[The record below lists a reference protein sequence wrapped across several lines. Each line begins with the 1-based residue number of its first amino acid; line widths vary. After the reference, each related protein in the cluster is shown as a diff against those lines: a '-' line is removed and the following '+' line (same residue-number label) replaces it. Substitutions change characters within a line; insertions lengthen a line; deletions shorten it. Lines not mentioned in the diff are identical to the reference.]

1 LIVRYEQRVSS
12 SPLRDAPLIDGAH
25 PQRWQVLAVLCV
37 ALCAIVIDN
46 TVLSIAVPSIA
57 RELDASETDLQWITA
72 AYALVLSGLLLPLA
86 VLGDRF
92 GRRRLFIGGL
102 LVFGVA
108 STMAAFSGSA
118 LSLIV
123 CRGAMGI
130 GGAAAMPATLA
141 IIGNVFSPQERGRA
155 LAVWSGVAGFA
166 AAAGPLLG
174 GALLSRFW
182 WGSVFL
188 VNIPI
193 VVGGV
198 IAALLLVPESRD
210 PGAPR
215 IDWPGAALW
224 TGALVGL
231 LFGIIEGPERGWTS
245 ATVLA
250 PIAATIVLLA
260 GFARR
265 EKRAP
270 APLLSPATAR
280 HPGMRAGAAVVPAV
294 FFALFGT
301 QFVLTQ
307 WLQGPRGLSTIA
319 AAACFL
325 PNALISIVGS
335 FSSSRVI
342 ERIGVRSTIRL
353 GVLIMGCGLVLIGG
367 AIASEVLPLVVAGF
381 GIVGLGQGLVIPTG
395 VELIMTSASSDQAG
409 SAAGVNETIVEAG
422 GALGVAVMGSV
433 LIGMSSF
440 SRPLV
445 VAALVLG
452 LGAFV
457 SLRVQR
463 TAVATADL

>member
-280 HPGMRAGAAVVPAV
+280 HPGMRAGAAVVPA
-294 FFALFGT
+294 
-301 QFVLTQ
+301 Q

>member
-1 LIVRYEQRVSS
+1 M
-12 SPLRDAPLIDGAH
+12 SPSRDAPLIDGAH
-25 PQRWQVLAVLCV
+25 PRRWQVLAVLCV

-57 RELDASETDLQWITA
+57 RELNADETDLQWITA

-108 STMAAFSGSA
+108 SVVAAFSDSA
-118 LSLIV
+118 VSLIV
-123 CRGAMGI
+123 CRGFMGV

-141 IIGNVFSPQERGRA
+141 IIGNVFSVEERGRA

-174 GALLSRFW
+174 GVLLSQFW

-188 VNIPI
+188 VNVPVV
-193 VVGGV
+193 VVGVVG
-198 IAALLLVPESRD
+198 ALLLVPESRD
-210 PGAPR
+210 PAAPR
-215 IDWPGAALW
+215 IDWPGAVLW

-231 LFGIIEGPERGWTS
+231 LFGIIEGPKRGWTS
-245 ATVLA
+245 VTVLA
-250 PIAATIVLLA
+250 PIAATALLLA

-265 EKRAP
+265 EQRAP
-270 APLLSPATAR
+270 APLLAPATAR
-280 HPGMRAGAAVVPAV
+280 HPGMRAGAVIVPAV

-307 WLQGPRGLSTIA
+307 WLQGPRALGTIA

-335 FSSSRVI
+335 FSSSAVI
-342 ERIGVRSTIRL
+342 ARIGVRSTIRL
-353 GVLIMGCGLVLIGG
+353 GALIIAFGLILIG
-367 AIASEVLPLVVAGF
+367 ASIASEMLLLVVAGF

-395 VELIMTSASSDQAG
+395 VELIMTSASSDRAG

-422 GALGVAVMGSV
+422 GALGVGVMGSV
-433 LIGMSSF
+433 LVGMSSF
-440 SRPLV
+440 SRPFV
-445 VAALVLG
+445 VATAVLG
-452 LGAFV
+452 AGAFV
-457 SLRVQR
+457 SLRVLR
-463 TAVATADL
+463 TTASTHANPAPTDH